1 MKKLSFS
8 LTAFLVL
15 NLIVGCANTD
25 PIVVEVGQERCA
37 HCRMDIAD
45 MRFNTQLITK
55 KGKRYHFDSIECMV
69 SWIKDH
75 PEQPMAKAYVKNF
88 YKSKEYVDYS
98 EAKFLKSE
106 KLPSPMG
113 AFLSS
118 YSSDDE
124 ISKAIAEY
132 GGNELDQTQLNDLV
146 NHWSSRMKTSHG
158 DKK

>member
-1 MKKLSFS
+1 M
-8 LTAFLVL
+8 
-15 NLIVGCANTD
+15 GCVNTD
-25 PIVVEVGQERCA
+25 PALIEVGQERCA

-88 YKSKEYVDYS
+88 YNSKEYVNYT

-124 ISKAIAEY
+124 VTKAISEY
-132 GGNELDQTQLNDLV
+132 GGQQLTLEQLND
-146 NHWSSRMKTSHG
+146 SIKR
-158 DKK
+158 